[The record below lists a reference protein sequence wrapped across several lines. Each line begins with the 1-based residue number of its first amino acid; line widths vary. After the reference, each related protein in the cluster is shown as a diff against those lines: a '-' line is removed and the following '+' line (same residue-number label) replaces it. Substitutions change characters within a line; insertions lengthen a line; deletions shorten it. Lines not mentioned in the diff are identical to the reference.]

1 MTGTGVSRK
10 EACLLRESLASPKS
24 ITKIVFPALYPP
36 RVMAIR
42 KSRNA
47 VYSYH

>member
-24 ITKIVFPALYPP
+24 ISLYLP
-36 RVMAIR
+36 RVVAIS

>member
-24 ITKIVFPALYPP
+24 IMNCFLFHFNNI
-36 RVMAIR
+36 
-42 KSRNA
+42 KSI
-47 VYSYH
+47 